1 MNTFERTRKKKETSL
16 YTLIWM
22 MGIGSALSWET
33 AELMNSQHPYLAPL
47 SVILCLQST
56 YNQTLRLS
64 LKRIIGTIIGILLI
78 VIVSGYL
85 HVNGW
90 SVGLLIL
97 VGGFISA
104 WLKFD
109 KVVLH
114 QLAITIL
121 CVFVFEQN
129 NSGYAIDRVLD
140 TIVGII
146 YAIVIQFLYSHK
158 N

>member
-1 MNTFERTRKKKETSL
+1 
-16 YTLIWM
+16 M

-90 SVGLLIL
+90 NLGLLIL

-129 NSGYAIDRVLD
+129 NMLDCTWMIIGCCESTGSNVLLCL
-140 TIVGII
+140 VQHLSC
-146 YAIVIQFLYSHK
+146 QFFRICLGSR
-158 N
+158 